1 MQCSSEFTMRTLH
14 CASTRRTSSDHF
26 WSVGMP
32 LRCRAA
38 TGTFVYEF
46 LGYVVDRKLISV
58 HVDFLKE
65 DFLVLAR
72 AIAGAK

>member
-1 MQCSSEFTMRTLH
+1 MFIRIHHALH
-14 CASTRRTSSDHF
+14 CASTRRDEQRPF
-26 WSVGMP
+26 LSVGMP

-65 DFLVLAR
+65 DLVLAR
-72 AIAGAK
+72 QSQVPK